1 MSKQETTLEIIIAGN
16 DCVGKTSLISRFVEN
31 QFSDNFQPTKTYYFK
46 SKIMNIDGHSVKLEV
61 WDAVLQEKFHS
72 FARAYKRGVDGILA
86 VFDVCNENS
95 FNGIQDWIDLI
106 RKECPRAVVA
116 LVANKCDQVD
126 ERKVSKEKAEKF
138 ANDNKL
144 KYFET
149 SAKNNEG
156 LNDVFTYVAT
166 QSYLNLI

>member
-1 MSKQETTLEIIIAGN
+1 MSKKELTLEIIIAGN

-31 QFSDNFQPTKTYYFK
+31 EFSDKFEPTKSYYFK
-46 SKIMNIDGHSVKLEV
+46 SKIFDVDDHKVKLEI

-72 FARAYKRGVDGILA
+72 FARAYKRGVDGILV
-86 VFDVCNENS
+86 VFDVTNENS
-95 FNGIQDWIDLI
+95 FEGIQNWIELI
-106 RKECPRAVVA
+106 QKECPRAVVA
-116 LVANKCDQVD
+116 LVANKCDIND
-126 ERKVSKEKAEKF
+126 RKVTKENAEQYAAKYG
-138 ANDNKL
+138 L

-156 LNDVFTYVAT
+156 LQEVFNYVAK